1 MSDVKDDKQGKAEE
15 RQLSVFKNEK
25 HEDLTALVLCLV
37 TVFVVLCFT
46 KWFV

>member
-1 MSDVKDDKQGKAEE
+1 MSENNNKEQEKAEE